1 MSPVSPP
8 RTLPG
13 VWLNVSQ
20 IDGPRPS
27 VVAAPSIWY
36 AAVAAPQTKSAGNV
50 RTALPEPLVSVAVL
64 FFLAMLAARWVA
76 ASAPLPEGSGTVL
89 TPGGLRRRLQ

>member
-20 IDGPRPS
+20 TDRPRPS
-27 VVAAPSIWY
+27 SATAPSIWY
-36 AAVAAPQTKSAGNV
+36 AAVAAPQVKPSGN
-50 RTALPEPLVSVAVL
+50 RNGPVSVSLPPDGIFV
-64 FFLAMLAARWVA
+64 ML
-76 ASAPLPEGSGTVL
+76 PP
-89 TPGGLRRRLQ
+89 